1 MSKQN
6 VMIRDVEDVMIFVD
20 EKVEEIRRSGLP
32 LREMTDRQCY
42 EIGCALDNVFGNSA
56 FAELP
61 NGRRIFDRVWSA
73 VENNESRET
82 SLDDNDADDSLCGTY
97 RRFCDEAESYLD
109 VARVAVGLV

>member
-6 VMIRDVEDVMIFVD
+6 VMIRDVEDIMIFVD
-20 EKVEEIRRSGLP
+20 EKVEEIRRSELP

-61 NGRRIFDRVWSA
+61 NGRRIFDRVWA
-73 VENNESRET
+73 VVENGESRET
-82 SLDDNDADDSLCGTY
+82 SLDDEDVDDSMRGTY
-97 RRFCDEAESYLD
+97 RRFCDEAEFYLD
-109 VARVAVGLV
+109 VARMAAGLA